1 MELTVILTV
10 GPLVAVT
17 VAPLVVTRTVTHMK
31 RNPPLPLLR
40 FKRHMV
46 ILMIMVTP
54 MGTHMTTVIL
64 TAIHTEVVTRMV
76 TLMVVTLMAII
87 RLIENISKIGRTA
100 ENFEKRLHHAKA

>member
-64 TAIHTEVVTRMV
+64 TAIHTEVVT
-76 TLMVVTLMAII
+76 LMVVTLMAII